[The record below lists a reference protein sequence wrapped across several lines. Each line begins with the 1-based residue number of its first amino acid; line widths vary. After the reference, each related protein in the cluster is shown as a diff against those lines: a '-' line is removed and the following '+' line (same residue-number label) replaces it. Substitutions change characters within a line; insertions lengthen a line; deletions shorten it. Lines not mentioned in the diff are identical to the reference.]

1 MLRLAAEAQELMRVQ
16 VACDMATYV
25 PRQGFQRSKDWTLL
39 LLGHFF
45 GTSSQ
50 RFLLSQSSQTH
61 PIQLLVPYTP
71 LATLKQF
78 SSRAWQHIE
87 Q

>member
-45 GTSSQ
+45 MTSSQ
-50 RFLLSQSSQTH
+50 RFLLSQSQPNS
-61 PIQLLVPYTP
+61 PKLLVPYTP